1 MSNRSLSLI
10 VVLLGISVWL
20 ALANPTT
27 EDYVV
32 FLEQRLVLALDQ
44 RLQGKS
50 DLVGALLTGQ
60 GRQVIAAVVRPNTMR
75 RSYGLFSLFE
85 TSLLGERVLVLG
97 AGGVFLP
104 LQGVEQVTKKIG
116 SLGIR
121 QAK

>member
-10 VVLLGISVWL
+10 VALLGISVWL
-20 ALANPTT
+20 ALTNPTMQ
-27 EDYVV
+27 DYVA
-32 FLEQRLVLALDQ
+32 FLEQRLALALDQ
-44 RLQGKS
+44 RPQGQS
-50 DLVGALLTGQ
+50 DLAGALLTGQ
-60 GRQVIAAVVRPNTMR
+60 GRQVIEAVIRPNTTR

-116 SLGIR
+116 LLGRR